1 MEKYLSQI
9 ELVKKIEDNLNKLES
24 GQMSIE
30 EIEMHVSLVRE
41 LYERSIVLRY
51 KAFEHHT
58 SIEVSNPSIEEV
70 APMLE
75 AQEAHVEME
84 EEQAEVYQEE
94 LSEETV
100 DTNESEADTN
110 VEFDIFSTSEQ
121 IETVQTTEEEQA
133 PIPEVEDEF
142 VEEEI
147 DSPIFEAETPVESI
161 VEPNI
166 SSSSNFSNKVFE
178 INKKTKSQ
186 IGLTTISSLVGSFG
200 LNERL
205 MYINELFDGSSESF
219 SDTIKQLDS
228 RSNLSEAAQYID
240 EIAVNFNWEEDSD
253 TVEEFIQKL
262 CRRFD

>member
-9 ELVKKIEDNLNKLES
+9 ELVKKIESNLNKLES
-24 GQMSIE
+24 GQMSIQ
-30 EIEMHVSLVRE
+30 EIEMYVSLVRE

-51 KAFEHHT
+51 KAFEHQT
-58 SIEVSNPSIEEV
+58 SVEVSSPSTEDIS
-70 APMLE
+70 PILE
-75 AQEAHVEME
+75 AQETHDEL
-84 EEQAEVYQEE
+84 EEQ
-94 LSEETV
+94 SEEV
-100 DTNESEADTN
+100 DKEESLEETEETDESERHTH
-110 VEFDIFSTSEQ
+110 VEFDIFNAPEQ

-133 PIPEVEDEF
+133 PIPEAETDDA
-142 VEEEI
+142 EEV
-147 DSPIFEAETPVESI
+147 DLPLFEAETPTESI
-161 VEPNI
+161 VEPTVI
-166 SSSSNFSNKVFE
+166 STSNFFTKVFE
-178 INKKTKSQ
+178 INQKTKNQ
-186 IGLTTISSLVGSFG
+186 IGITTIPSLVGSFG

-240 EIAVNFNWEEDSD
+240 EIAANFNWEEDSD